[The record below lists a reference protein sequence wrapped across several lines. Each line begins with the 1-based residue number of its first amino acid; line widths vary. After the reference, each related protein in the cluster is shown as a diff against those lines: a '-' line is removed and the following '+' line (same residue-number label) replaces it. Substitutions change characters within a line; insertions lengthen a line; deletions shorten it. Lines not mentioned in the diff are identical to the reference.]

1 MEDIKEVEIPKG
13 TFVIVSAKKGIRA
26 LSGTNNDVGFHNKLF
41 ETDDCVI
48 TWMTPE
54 EVIAQRKIDE
64 AKPKSEPKLTL
75 EERVRAL
82 ENKVEV
88 SQQKE
93 IQ

>member
-1 MEDIKEVEIPKG
+1 MFIITSIKKD
-13 TFVIVSAKKGIRA
+13 IRA
-26 LSGTNNDVGFHNKLF
+26 ISGTNNDVEFHNKLF

-75 EERVRAL
+75 EERVKAL
-82 ENKVEV
+82 EDRIETK
-88 SQQKE
+88 
-93 IQ
+93 